1 MTLVGQKNPRTTTDL
16 LFGPGA
22 DASEALAKQILPA
35 NANLDH
41 ALKHLPQPTRDAAVH
56 EAATDAAALL
66 DADLLGLLVAG
77 WRAHH
82 ELADAARRTL
92 AVSGSTELVDLI
104 KHQITTTQQP
114 SVSVLVDGD
123 QIATLRFALSVVFDI
138 STVVAAIKAGL
149 LTAIH
154 AGTCDITATLNFQG
168 TDMITTHTRL
178 DLPGLVKLGTGIRL
192 LPDDSDARQ
201 LAAGQPDTGRD
212 TQTAGKPP
220 RSAEDREVVS
230 RGRRGARGVKRC
242 HRYGASTRRQSA
254 QEVNRGPR
262 AVRL

>member
-22 DASEALAKQILPA
+22 DASDALAKQILPA

-66 DADLLGLLVAG
+66 DADLFGLLAAG

-92 AVSGSTELVDLI
+92 AVSGSTEVVDLI

-192 LPDDSDARQ
+192 LPDDNYPLFDLSKST
-201 LAAGQPDTGRD
+201 DT
-212 TQTAGKPP
+212 
-220 RSAEDREVVS
+220 S
-230 RGRRGARGVKRC
+230 RYRIR
-242 HRYGASTRRQSA
+242 
-254 QEVNRGPR
+254 
-262 AVRL
+262 